1 MTSQLVAMD
10 NISSTEQSDRTIK
23 APVRSRQMIA
33 GKSFLTQLAV
43 VLAALVVWQL
53 FSYTGTAVKAGLPSP
68 IDSFVRLFEL
78 VVTGTY
84 WVALGATMFSW
95 LSAFLLS
102 LGVGIPVGMALGRS
116 RRGADSSK
124 FMIDFLRTIPSLAII
139 PLALLLFGPTYTM
152 VILTAWFTAVWP
164 VLLQAMYA
172 AEHADPVLAR
182 VAKSFRLTFKDRV
195 RYVLAPEFL
204 AFFWPGI
211 RMAVTASLLV
221 VVGAE
226 LIGGAPG
233 LGRAIQDALL
243 VNQQPSMFAYVLT
256 AAFTGLGINAVLT
269 LLQRK
274 LLWWHPSM
282 RKDR

>member
-1 MTSQLVAMD
+1 MTSQLTVMNNTTSLD
-10 NISSTEQSDRTIK
+10 KSLRTIE
-23 APVRSRQMIA
+23 APTRRRKTVPGRN
-33 GKSFLTQLAV
+33 LVTQLSV
-43 VLAALVVWQL
+43 VLAALVIWQL
-53 FSYTGTAVKAGLPSP
+53 FSFTDTAVKAALPSP
-68 IDSFVRLFEL
+68 VESFARLFEL
-78 VVTGTY
+78 LVTGPY
-84 WVALGATMFSW
+84 WIALGSTMFSW
-95 LSAFLLS
+95 VLAFLLS
-102 LGVGIPVGMALGRS
+102 LGIGIPVGMALGRS

-124 FMIDFLRTIPSLAII
+124 FIVDFLRTIPSLAII

-152 VILTAWFTAVWP
+152 VILVAWFTAVWP

-182 VAKSFRLTFKDRV
+182 VAKSFRLTFKDRIQ
-195 RYVLAPEFL
+195 YVLAPEFL

-243 VNQQPSMFAYVLT
+243 VNQQASMFAYVLT